1 MAILIF
7 YNYGMGIFVKLLV
20 KDFAGSIR
28 PPGAFLTFYSPDFW
42 YHEFKSFS
50 GEYFSFTRLIWG
62 LNNLVWFIV
71 FCIVYLAAGFKL
83 REREI

>member
-7 YNYGMGIFVKLLV
+7 YNYGMGIFVRLLV

-42 YHEFKSFS
+42 YQEFKSFS

-62 LNNLVWFIV
+62 INNLVWFIV